1 MAETCIHIQLIFIKE
16 LNGKQKINIGIYCGT
31 ERKAEWQTEKYV
43 NQQNREFKN
52 EKPKNQQKDS

>member
-1 MAETCIHIQLIFIKE
+1 MANK
-16 LNGKQKINIGIYCGT
+16 KINIGIYRGT

-52 EKPKNQQKDS
+52 KNPKNQQKDS